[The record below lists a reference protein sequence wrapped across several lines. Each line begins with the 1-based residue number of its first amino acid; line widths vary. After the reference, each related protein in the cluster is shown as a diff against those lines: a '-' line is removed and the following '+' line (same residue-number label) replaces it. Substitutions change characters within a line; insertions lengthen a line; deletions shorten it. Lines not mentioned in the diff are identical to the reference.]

1 MGLQD
6 PVEAGAAGRPRIRYV
21 PAVGPRLRK
30 LLLVVFVLFALLAV
44 DSVYLGTITWFE
56 WWSGNTLQDYFY
68 QVVFLL
74 HLVLGFLIIAP
85 VIVFG
90 PLHFRNAWKRPN
102 RRAVGAGIALF
113 STALVLLLSG
123 IALTRLGLFDLKDP
137 ALRSGTYWAHVISPL
152 ALAVRSTV
160 LLAVARAHRHR
171 QFHSRQDAD
180 DGFLLPGMPQRHLR
194 EVGP

>member
-1 MGLQD
+1 MESQA
-6 PVEAGAAGRPRIRYV
+6 PAAAAPAAPSWVRYV

-74 HLVLGFLIIAP
+74 HLVLGLLIIAP

-102 RRAVGAGIALF
+102 RRAVGAGI
-113 STALVLLLSG
+113 
-123 IALTRLGLFDLKDP
+123 
-137 ALRSGTYWAHVISPL
+137 
-152 ALAVRSTV
+152 
-160 LLAVARAHRHR
+160 
-171 QFHSRQDAD
+171 
-180 DGFLLPGMPQRHLR
+180 
-194 EVGP
+194 